1 MEFRVLQYFIEIV
14 NNKSITSAANKLHVS
29 QSTLSKQIKE
39 LETDLGTTLFVRG
52 HREISLTNDGYF
64 LYERAKEINNLEKA
78 TLSALQKGKIL
89 SGDLHIAAGE
99 GEANRYLTDAFKRL
113 IDKGENIVVHYDT
126 QDADQ
131 IFKHLD
137 AGILD
142 FGVVYTNDS
151 LTQYDKFTFPI
162 ENVTGIV
169 MPSTDKL
176 ASKETIVASDLA
188 EQDLL
193 LPRQLDVNSQI
204 ISYLDEYVDDYRV
217 TGTYDMNYN
226 MKSMVRSNVGYAI
239 TFDKPE
245 YQSGDL
251 VFKKLSYI
259 DPIKTVLIWKKNRT
273 LSRVA
278 NEFLKEIISWGK

>member
-1 MEFRVLQYFIEIV
+1 MELRVLQYFIEIV
-14 NNKSITSAANKLHVS
+14 NNKSITSAANKLHIS

-39 LETDLGTTLFVRG
+39 LENDLGTTLFVRG

-64 LYERAKEINNLEKA
+64 LYQRAKEINHLEKA

-99 GEANRYLTDAFKRL
+99 GEANHYLTDTFKKL

-151 LTQYDKFTFPI
+151 LTQYEKFTFPV
-162 ENVTGIV
+162 ENITGIV
-169 MPSTDKL
+169 MPRTDKM
-176 ASKETIVASDLA
+176 ASKETIVATDLVN
-188 EQDLL
+188 QNLL

-204 ISYLDEYVDDYRV
+204 ISYLDEYVDGYNIV
-217 TGTYDMNYN
+217 GTYDMNYN
-226 MKSMVRSNVGYAI
+226 MKAMVRSNMGYAI

-245 YQSGDL
+245 YRSGDL

-259 DPIKTVLIWKKNRT
+259 DPIKTVLIWKKNRI